1 MVHSGKESESFM
13 AKVVYSH
20 LGRTSTKTLFAPGR
34 GLDNGVVLLEEGKVM
49 VLTTDPIS
57 AVPKFGFRLSAWL
70 SVHLIASD
78 YTASGAD
85 PEFGIFAYNFP
96 EEMSRH
102 DREEYVIEIGRVCSS
117 LGVTIAG
124 GHTGSYPG
132 GGFTV
137 VGTGTMLGFAREGEY
152 VTPAMAQLGD
162 LIVMTKH
169 AAIEATAS
177 LALSFPIFTDAN
189 VGKANGRKARGMIQM
204 CSTVKDA
211 KEARKVGLGPDGVS
225 SMHDATE
232 GGILGALD
240 EMSTACGKS
249 FVVEGSAIPVP
260 AEVSGVCSAFNIDP
274 LASMGEGALLVTCSP
289 SRAQELLRTLRRSG
303 TQATKIGEVT
313 RGEGL
318 WLKENHTKPQRF
330 SPGRD
335 RYWRAYDRAVK
346 LKLK

>member
-20 LGRTSTKTLFAPGR
+20 LGRNSNKTVLAPGR
-34 GLDNGVVLLEEGKVM
+34 GLDNGVVSLEEGNVM

-78 YTASGAD
+78 YTASGVD
-85 PEFGIFAYNFP
+85 PEFGVFSYNFP
-96 EEMSRH
+96 EAMSRH
-102 DREEYVIEIGRVCSS
+102 EREEYVIGIGETCSS
-117 LGVTIAG
+117 LGVTIVG

-137 VGTGTMLGFAREGEY
+137 IGSGTMLGLAKEGEY
-152 VTPAMAQLGD
+152 VTPAMAQPDD

-189 VGKANGRKARGMIQM
+189 VGKANGGKARSMIQM

-225 SMHDATE
+225 SMHDVTE
-232 GGILGALD
+232 GGVLGALD
-240 EMSTACGKS
+240 EMATASGKS
-249 FVVEGSAIPVP
+249 FVVKRKAIPVP
-260 AEVSGVCSAFNIDP
+260 AEVARVCSAFNIDP
-274 LASMGEGALLVTCSP
+274 LASMGEGALLITCSP
-289 SRAQELLRTLRRSG
+289 NRAQELLRTLRRSG
-303 TQATKIGEVT
+303 TPAAEIGVVKK
-313 RGEGL
+313 GSGL
-318 WLKENHTKPQRF
+318 VLRNGSGRLGLFVPKP
-330 SPGRD
+330 D
-335 RYWRAYDRAVK
+335 EYWRAYDQSTK
-346 LKLK
+346 QGLK